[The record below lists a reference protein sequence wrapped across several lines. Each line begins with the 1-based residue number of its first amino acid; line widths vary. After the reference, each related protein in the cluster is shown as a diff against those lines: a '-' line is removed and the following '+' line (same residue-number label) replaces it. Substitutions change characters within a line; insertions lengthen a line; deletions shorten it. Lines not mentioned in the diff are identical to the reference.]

1 MTQQLRNARI
11 ARLILR
17 RERNAVVRRFEVDV
31 LGGEEIV
38 GGSQEADA
46 LRGERGLEVLDRL
59 QEDKTLATVEGLD
72 IRSRGGEGL

>member
-46 LRGERGLEVLDRL
+46 LRGERGLEVLDGL
-59 QEDKTLATVEGLD
+59 QEDKTLAAVEGLD
-72 IRSRGGEGL
+72 IGSRGGEGL